1 MNRFVIA
8 AWNRKQFSILKKEI
22 NEKIQI
28 QPLSYYK
35 LTIQYIRA
43 TMRTKERMKITRRR
57 QWPNK
62 LKPLVWTFSA
72 FMIKFHLLLLLLTC
86 FFLHQP
92 NEMNRW
98 GLCSFVSKVMFCRET
113 CVQSLIPSIIHQ
125 FRYFYLCLVM
135 SIDIPVVL
143 WQRPTLPLELEYVSH
158 FILKWK

>member
-1 MNRFVIA
+1 MVLIGKDLHLWLTMNRFVIA
-8 AWNRKQFSILKKEI
+8 AWNRKKFSILKKEI
-22 NEKIQI
+22 NEIIQI
-28 QPLSYYK
+28 HPLRYNK

-72 FMIKFHLLLLLLTC
+72 FMIKFHLLLLLSLLTC

-113 CVQSLIPSIIHQ
+113 CVQRFIPSSNNSDT
-125 FRYFYLCLVM
+125 FTSAWSWV
-135 SIDIPVVL
+135 
-143 WQRPTLPLELEYVSH
+143 
-158 FILKWK
+158 